1 VARALGTAL
10 YSPNC
15 PERLSEKGRRR
26 PQRSPADHPMTLFA
40 LRIPPKSTLEALL
53 VYLLGQSQKR
63 ILGNSLP
70 FGYAHPREGYTLWI
84 SQLIAQSAL

>member
-1 VARALGTAL
+1 
-10 YSPNC
+10 
-15 PERLSEKGRRR
+15 
-26 PQRSPADHPMTLFA
+26 MTLFA

-70 FGYAHPREGYTLWI
+70 LGDAQFREGYTLWI